1 MELPI
6 KKFTAELC
14 VKTNGINPKVLSES
28 LSPDDIPPRNFI
40 IKHKLNH
47 ETFCYEVECEVNSS
61 KDLLTLLSILDEV
74 SRLTELLKKCLLVV
88 RYLRE

>member
-1 MELPI
+1 MKFPI

-14 VKTNGINPKVLSES
+14 IKTNGINPKVLSES

-47 ETFCYEVECEVNSS
+47 ETFCYEVKGKISSS

-74 SRLTELLKKCLLVV
+74 SRLAELLRKCLLAV
-88 RYLRE
+88 RY